1 MENRLDINV
10 KRTEN
15 HNNTLKSLTLS
26 SINVISMQL
35 MRKIGEY
42 DRRLFFENVIYQNH
56 FFADIVNW

>member
-15 HNNTLKSLTLS
+15 HINTLETLTLS
-26 SINVISMQL
+26 NTNVISMQL

-56 FFADIVNW
+56 FFADIVN

>member
-15 HNNTLKSLTLS
+15 HINTLETLTLS
-26 SINVISMQL
+26 NTNVIS

-56 FFADIVNW
+56 FFADIVN

>member
-15 HNNTLKSLTLS
+15 HINTLETLTLS
-26 SINVISMQL
+26 NTNVIS

>member
-15 HNNTLKSLTLS
+15 HINTLETLTLC
-26 SINVISMQL
+26 SINIISMQL

-56 FFADIVNW
+56 FFADIVN